1 MTTDDKREEKM
12 PKIKAHLIEFP
23 DDKPAQIARVFEVP
37 VSVVYDAKES
47 LRRHKMLPRVL
58 KLKVRRVVKKRT
70 PKVVSAP
77 IEPVQKPVEFKY
89 ELALLR
95 AENARLKAIIEYL
108 ETAAGIKKAA

>member
-1 MTTDDKREEKM
+1 MTTDDKREEKIT
-12 PKIKAHLIEFP
+12 KIKAHLIEFP

-37 VSVVYDAKES
+37 VSVVYDAKEN

-58 KLKVRRVVKKRT
+58 KLKARKVVKPRA
-70 PKVVSAP
+70 PKVV
-77 IEPVQKPVEFKY
+77 EPKTQTEKPAFNY